1 VDRFVRH
8 FQVYRYD
15 TALHAHQYLQ
25 GLMQGGDRKNMER
38 MEEVVPDTDYQALQQ
53 FISDSPWDAQDVMDE
68 TALRTS
74 ELIGDPKDAC
84 LIIDETSF
92 TKKGKKSVGV
102 ARQYLGCQGKVDNG
116 QVGVFTAL
124 CKDSHVALL
133 HGRVYL
139 PQEWAKDRARCCA
152 AKIPVDERNFRTK
165 DALAL
170 EQVRRVRNLGV
181 QFGWVLADAGYGK
194 GPDFLFALEDMKE
207 RFLVDVH
214 KDFIVYKADP
224 RPHVPRKSLSKGRR
238 PSLAKTSAASIEVQE
253 LVGKMPESSWK
264 EITLRPSTQGK
275 VIYSCLRI
283 PVWIWDKGTHRV
295 LPCHLVARQDSKTGA
310 VKYSLS
316 NASRKTTLTKLAK
329 AQAQRYWIERS
340 FQDSKAACGMKDYQV
355 QGWIGWHH
363 HMALVMM
370 ALLFM
375 MEQRLEH
382 HGPCPA
388 LTCLDIEMLLARM
401 LPRKD
406 LTVEDVLE
414 LVRRRIERRTAI
426 YEKDRLTE

>member
-1 VDRFVRH
+1 
-8 FQVYRYD
+8 
-15 TALHAHQYLQ
+15 
-25 GLMQGGDRKNMER
+25 

-53 FISDSPWDAQDVMDE
+53 FISNSPWDAQAVMDE
-68 TALRTS
+68 TALRAS
-74 ELIGDPKDAC
+74 ELIGDPKDAY

-102 ARQYLGCQGKVDNG
+102 SRQYLGCEGKVDNG

-139 PQEWAKDRARCCA
+139 PQEWVNDRGRCSA
-152 AKIPVDERNFRTK
+152 AKIPEDERDFRTK
-165 DALAL
+165 DKLAL
-170 EQVRRVRNLGV
+170 EQVRRARNLGV

-194 GPDFLFALEDMKE
+194 GPDFLFGLDDMNE

-224 RPHVPRKSLSKGRR
+224 RPHVPRKTALKGRR
-238 PSLAKTSAASIEVQE
+238 PTLAKTSALSMQVQE
-253 LVGKMPESSWK
+253 WVWKMPASSWK
-264 EITLRPSTQGK
+264 EIALRDSTQGTVTYK
-275 VIYSCLRI
+275 CMRM

-295 LPCHLVARQDSKTGA
+295 LACHLVARQDPTTGEF
-310 VKYSLS
+310 KYSLS
-316 NASRKTTLTKLAK
+316 NASKNMTLTKLAK
-329 AQAQRYWIERS
+329 AQGQRYWIERS
-340 FQDSKAACGMKDYQV
+340 FQDAKGACGMADYQV

-375 MEQRLEH
+375 MEQRVEQPSL
-382 HGPCPA
+382 GPK
-388 LTCLDIEMLLARM
+388 LTCKEIEMILARM

-406 LTVEDVLE
+406 LTVDD
-414 LVRRRIERRTAI
+414 LVDLIRKRVERRTAI
-426 YEKDRLTE
+426 FEKTRLTK

>member
-1 VDRFVRH
+1 MDRFVRH
-8 FQVYRYD
+8 FQIYHYD
-15 TALHAHQYLQ
+15 TTLHAHQYLQ

-68 TALRTS
+68 TALRAS

-92 TKKGKKSVGV
+92 NKKGKKSVGV
-102 ARQYLGCQGKVDNG
+102 ARQYLGSVGKVDNG

-124 CKDSHVALL
+124 CRDSQVALL
-133 HGRVYL
+133 QGRIYL
-139 PQEWAKDRARCCA
+139 PEEWVKDKARCCA
-152 AKIPVDERNFRTK
+152 AKIPEDERAFKTK

-170 EQVRRVRNLGV
+170 EQVRRARNLGV
-181 QFGWVLADAGYGK
+181 RFGWVLADAGYGK

-214 KDFIVYKADP
+214 KNFIVYKADP
-224 RPHVPRKSLSKGRR
+224 RPHVPRRTRAQGRR
-238 PSLAKTSAASIEVQE
+238 PSLAKTSAAPIEVQE
-253 LVGKMPESSWK
+253 WVGKMPESSWK
-264 EITLRPSTQGK
+264 KITLRPSTQGK
-275 VIYSCLRI
+275 VIYNCLRI

-295 LPCHLVARQDSKTGA
+295 LRCHLVARQDSTTGEI
-310 VKYSLS
+310 KYSLS
-316 NASRKTTLTKLAK
+316 NASEKMTLTKLAK

-375 MEQRLEH
+375 MEQRLERH
-382 HGPCPA
+382 SMCPT
-388 LTCLDIEMLLARM
+388 LTCKDIELLLARM

-406 LTVEDVLE
+406 LTTEDVLE
-414 LVRRRIERRTAI
+414 LVRSRMERRAAI
-426 YEKDRLTE
+426 YGKNRLTE